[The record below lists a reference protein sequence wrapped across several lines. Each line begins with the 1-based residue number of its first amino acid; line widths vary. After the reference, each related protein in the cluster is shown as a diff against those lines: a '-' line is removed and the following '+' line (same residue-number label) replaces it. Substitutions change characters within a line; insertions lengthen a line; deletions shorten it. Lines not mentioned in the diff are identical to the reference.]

1 MDKIKTA
8 SDKKRTRIT
17 AQKILKKY
25 KNMKR
30 PRRTYLVN
38 EEDIDT
44 IDYNEPLQDDVF
56 AGESIVNAANK
67 VIDFE
72 QLKKDQEE
80 KLQEYNDQLLN
91 NVADKIK
98 TASDKKRTR
107 ITAQKI
113 LKKYKNMKRPRRT
126 YLVNE
131 EDIDTIDYNEP
142 LQDDVFAGESIVNA
156 ANKVMDFEQFKKE
169 QEERLQEYN
178 DQLLND
184 VRENKNLKMVA
195 KKISDKYKKIRQKHK
210 A

>member
-1 MDKIKTA
+1 
-8 SDKKRTRIT
+8 
-17 AQKILKKY
+17 
-25 KNMKR
+25 MKR
-30 PRRTYLVN
+30 P
-38 EEDIDT
+38 
-44 IDYNEPLQDDVF
+44 
-56 AGESIVNAANK
+56 K
-67 VIDFE
+67 
-72 QLKKDQEE
+72 
-80 KLQEYNDQLLN
+80 
-91 NVADKIK
+91 
-98 TASDKKRTR
+98 
-107 ITAQKI
+107 
-113 LKKYKNMKRPRRT
+113 RT

-195 KKISDKYKKIRQKHK
+195 KKISDKYKKIRRKHK